1 MNCLECN
8 NDFYLTED
16 TKSCY
21 ENVIDNYYLDYYLDN
36 NILRRC
42 HNRCKCCYSG
52 PNNNKEMNCI
62 ECLNDEKNIYF
73 YQNDTTNCLLDSEF
87 VERENIVFNR
97 LENYNFY
104 IFIGIFIISLIV
116 GFINFCCL
124 FKGEKINLNNNID
137 YHSIN
142 NSENVPKKRSV
153 ELPDMN

>member
-1 MNCLECN
+1 
-8 NDFYLTED
+8 
-16 TKSCY
+16 
-21 ENVIDNYYLDYYLDN
+21 
-36 NILRRC
+36 
-42 HNRCKCCYSG
+42 
-52 PNNNKEMNCI
+52 MNCI